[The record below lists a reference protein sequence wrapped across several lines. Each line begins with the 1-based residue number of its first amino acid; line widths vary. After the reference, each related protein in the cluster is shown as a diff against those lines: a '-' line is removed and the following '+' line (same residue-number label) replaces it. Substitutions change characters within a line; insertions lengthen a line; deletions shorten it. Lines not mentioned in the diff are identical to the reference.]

1 MAVSQS
7 QPNRKVGSIEHVGK
21 DGFIVEAADPSDPDF
36 YGGKRL
42 FKDFDTLLRFLAD
55 HLQVYKEKGSSY
67 GLRPSGMEGFSPHE
81 IEQMRKQRDQEL
93 AGDNGAGKPLHPV
106 EEAQAEAT

>member
-1 MAVSQS
+1 MAVSQH

-55 HLQVYKEKGSSY
+55 HLQVYKGKGSSY
-67 GLRPSGMEGFSPHE
+67 GLRPSGMDGFSPHE
-81 IEQMRKQRDQEL
+81 LERRLEQETH
-93 AGDNGAGKPLHPV
+93 GDNGAGKPLHQV